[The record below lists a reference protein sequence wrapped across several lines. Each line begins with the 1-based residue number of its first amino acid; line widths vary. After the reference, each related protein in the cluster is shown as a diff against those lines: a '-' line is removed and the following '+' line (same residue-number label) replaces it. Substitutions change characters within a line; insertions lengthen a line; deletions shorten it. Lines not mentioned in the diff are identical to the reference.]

1 MVTLDGA
8 DQSAIGALFVGDSR
22 PALASTGERVADTL
36 RSLLIEGRL
45 QPGSRLSEEA
55 FASGLNV
62 SRNTLREALRLLAHE
77 GLVVHELNRGVFV
90 RDLNADD
97 IRSIYQVREII
108 EIAAV
113 RNSAT
118 HTAAGI
124 SRARLAVT
132 QALTA
137 AEAGD
142 WAGVGTANMNFHTAL
157 AALAGNSRV
166 DRMTRQTLAE
176 LRLAFSVM
184 KPLRPFHEPYLPVNV
199 RICQFLESGDA
210 EAAAAA
216 LGEYLTRARD
226 QLVEAYDLRD
236 ATN

>member
-1 MVTLDGA
+1 MVTLNRA
-8 DQSAIGALFVGDSR
+8 DQNAISALFVGENR
-22 PALASTGERVADTL
+22 PHLASTGERAADAL
-36 RSLLIEGRL
+36 RALLIEGRL

-55 FASGLNV
+55 FAAGLNV

-90 RDLNADD
+90 RQLGADD

-113 RNSAT
+113 RNTET
-118 HTAAGI
+118 HTQAGI

-132 QALTA
+132 QALA
-137 AEAGD
+137 ASEAED
-142 WAGVGTANMNFHTAL
+142 WAGVGTSNMNFHTAL

-166 DRMTRQTLAE
+166 DRMIRQTLAE

-184 KPLRPFHEPYLPVNV
+184 KPLREFHKPYLPVNV
-199 RICQFLESGDA
+199 RICQHLEAGDGDA
-210 EAAAAA
+210 AGAE
-216 LGEYLTRARD
+216 LRTYLDRARD
-226 QLVEAYDLRD
+226 QLIDAYEAQPAD
-236 ATN
+236 T